1 MKARLNSYEKG
12 RKEVLTVYRFLIFL
26 TILVLLSSCSTNG
39 VTAIPL
45 NTDTAHPS
53 QTIIPPTFTS
63 KPSATLTAT
72 IQPSFT
78 PEPSPTRTMTST
90 PYPPPNPEQAGE
102 IVQILL
108 QKSIDCSSPC
118 FGGIVPKETT
128 LSEARNILNNL
139 GLNLTAMNNDN
150 QHFVYNMRVQT
161 HHDYLSLIL
170 TGHDET
176 ITDINLFLP
185 PEKQRSDVAREWLAF
200 SPETLIHRYG
210 QPSKVNLVLS
220 RGPTGEFIYMD
231 VYFDNVKMIIEYK
244 FDISFNKI
252 RICPLVDQVIDLRF
266 WIGNDPINPPEGGLP
281 LEETTSLSLDT
292 FSKLMTGEP
301 KRACFNIK
309 PEAFP

>member
-12 RKEVLTVYRFLIFL
+12 RKEVLTMYRFLIFL

-45 NTDTAHPS
+45 NTNTMHPS
-53 QTIIPPTFTS
+53 QTSIPTTFTS

-72 IQPSFT
+72 IKPSFT

-90 PYPPPNPEQAGE
+90 PYPSPNPERAGE
-102 IVQILL
+102 IVKILL
-108 QKSIDCSSPC
+108 QKSIGCSSPC
-118 FGGIVPKETT
+118 FGGIVPNETT

-150 QHFVYNMRVQT
+150 QHFVYNMEVPTQD
-161 HHDYLSLIL
+161 DYLSLIL

-185 PEKQRSDVAREWLAF
+185 PEKQRLDVAREWLAY

-210 QPSKVNLVLS
+210 QPSKVNLVLT
-220 RGPTGEFIYMD
+220 RGPSSDAMFMI
-231 VYFDNVKMIIEYK
+231 VYFDNVNLIIEYG
-244 FDISFNKI
+244 FDIS
-252 RICPLVDQVIDLRF
+252 
-266 WIGNDPINPPEGGLP
+266 
-281 LEETTSLSLDT
+281 
-292 FSKLMTGEP
+292 
-301 KRACFNIK
+301 
-309 PEAFP
+309 